1 MMGKA
6 EKSEGL
12 WGALIDRYGRKP
24 SQSVLIAVLKN
35 HSVEV
40 DEEASEEDDKHI
52 VVIDAY
58 FLPKERRNVREVRT
72 IPSNLKSVMEFLGY

>member
-1 MMGKA
+1 MGKA

-35 HSVEV
+35 HSEQTRLQEIACRLHRSEARRALGRARDARGRRVE
-40 DEEASEEDDKHI
+40 
-52 VVIDAY
+52 
-58 FLPKERRNVREVRT
+58 NVRRRSWPVC
-72 IPSNLKSVMEFLGY
+72 N